1 MVSAKKVRKLLFIK
15 CNNHLAIHSIL
26 ETTTSINQLH
36 NSTKPPVQ
44 NKVDAYIESDLV
56 GIAKITFSQK

>member
-1 MVSAKKVRKLLFIK
+1 MVSAKKFRMLLFIK
-15 CNNHLAIHSIL
+15 CHNHLALHSVL

-44 NKVDAYIESDLV
+44 NKVDA
-56 GIAKITFSQK
+56 

>member
-15 CNNHLAIHSIL
+15 CKNHLALHSVL

-44 NKVDAYIESDLV
+44 NKVDA
-56 GIAKITFSQK
+56 